1 MFTFTS
7 EEIVHMLAHIH
18 DDRGPILIGVTCMF
32 LVLCIT
38 ATSARFL
45 ARRITRAALAADD
58 YLVLTALVRER
69 ERSLAGSF
77 GDQANPMIF

>member
-1 MFTFTS
+1 
-7 EEIVHMLAHIH
+7 MLAHIH

-45 ARRITRAALAADD
+45 ARRITRASLAADD
-58 YLVLTALVRER
+58 YLALAALVRDFWLEA
-69 ERSLAGSF
+69 LGIGAH
-77 GDQANPMIF
+77 PTIF